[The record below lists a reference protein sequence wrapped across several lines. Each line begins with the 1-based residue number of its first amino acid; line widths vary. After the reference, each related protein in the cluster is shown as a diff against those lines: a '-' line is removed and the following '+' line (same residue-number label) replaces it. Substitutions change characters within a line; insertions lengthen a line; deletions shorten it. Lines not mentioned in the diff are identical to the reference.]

1 MMLFFLLGITV
12 GRFLYGDAT
21 TFNDGTV
28 VEIIRSGAAANQ
40 HQNIS
45 AASSSSSTV
54 PQVFNFIKELQ
65 CRSGHM
71 DVPSVLRQN
80 GTGKVVVDIGLDA
93 GKEFF
98 AALES
103 GYSVFGFEANPISCI
118 ALRKKCETATGYKCI
133 YINANNITKP
143 LPPIPNGG
151 YLIEGG
157 VGSTRGLMPMSLAGP
172 GSSLVEVAPSGWLKK
187 RGDKDVKYKNVT
199 ILPVSDVVNTNVYFF
214 KLDVQGYEF
223 EVLKGAKE
231 LFDNYFVKTL
241 LMEVYPRGLGNA
253 GTDFMEFL
261 SFVWNDLGMFCSS
274 ANPGG
279 FKVNHP
285 NSIPNFADY
294 LKSLHDDNITKVSWG
309 TFDDFYCFNREKIWI
324 WG

>member
-172 GSSLVEVAPSGWLKK
+172 GSSLVEVAPSGWL
-187 RGDKDVKYKNVT
+187 GDKDVKYKNVT

-223 EVLKGAKE
+223 EVLKGAKD
-231 LFDNYFVKTL
+231 LFDNYVVKTL

-285 NSIPNFADY
+285 NSIPNFAGY
-294 LKSLHDDNITKVSWG
+294 LKSLYDDNITKVWWG
-309 TFDDFYCFNREKIWI
+309 TFDDFYCFNREKIWE
-324 WG
+324 